1 MEQLSLFPAALRVGA
16 YIEEHGRRLAWD
28 ELQVGMTVIYD
39 CSTESHEWL
48 MVTTVEKII
57 RTPDD
62 LRVILDG
69 GKKAKAAHQPLPH
82 RKRKNKAVPG
92 GRRMRE
98 REAREIPGLRYETC
112 RGCGLRWNIA
122 KGQTIPKDGYLCPR
136 CQWGR
141 TIYKQNDRRK

>member
-57 RTPDD
+57 PDTG
-62 LRVILDG
+62 RSQG
-69 GKKAKAAHQPLPH
+69 NSGWRKKAKTAHQPLPH

-98 REAREIPGLRYETC
+98 REARRY
-112 RGCGLRWNIA
+112 RGCGMRPA
-122 KGQTIPKDGYLCPR
+122 VAAG
-136 CQWGR
+136 
-141 TIYKQNDRRK
+141 